1 MKAYREV
8 LRLTALRHGSENGPA
23 YMDSAEIT
31 VEFAMV
37 RLAGASRDAA
47 AEDHIGPDTVNRT
60 TAKMIRIA

>member
-1 MKAYREV
+1 
-8 LRLTALRHGSENGPA
+8 
-23 YMDSAEIT
+23 MDSAETT